1 MSLEVLG
8 TVSGVLAR
16 EVPLQLET
24 LDLLQE
30 ARDPRR
36 KHYVLFDMLVLLLML
51 FPSLLSAS
59 G

>member
-8 TVSGVLAR
+8 TVSGVLAD
-16 EVPLQLET
+16 PLQFGT

-36 KHYVLFDMLVLLLML
+36 KHYVLFDVLVLLLML

>member
-8 TVSGVLAR
+8 TVSGVLA
-16 EVPLQLET
+16 VPLQLGT